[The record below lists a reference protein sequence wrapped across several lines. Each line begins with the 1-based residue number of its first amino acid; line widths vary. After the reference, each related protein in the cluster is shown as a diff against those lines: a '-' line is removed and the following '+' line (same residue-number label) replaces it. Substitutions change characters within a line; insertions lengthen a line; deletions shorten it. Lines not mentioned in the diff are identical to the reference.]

1 MKRIFY
7 ICLCSLILFVSVSP
21 LLSFGYYTTDPILV
35 SSAIQEPVPEIN
47 IVGSNTT
54 YIQYY
59 VLQNYSSSVPVNY
72 LYKIIFTVPSSA
84 DVIFRLDHKQFVCI
98 NSTAS
103 AGIAYHVDRYDVVTG
118 QFLEKYDFISS
129 SESFLLLSGYTSVFK
144 FRSGYFPIESAN
156 VNQDFFGYPITN
168 ISVSSSSQGSTSHQ
182 YWNTNS
188 NPFVQWLEPSN
199 DAVVRSRIP
208 QPLSDLHHM
217 YFADDLHLYQL
228 NIDFPTFYQSV
239 GLQAN
244 SLTASEFF
252 DQCYVELKKRDA
264 THVTITIKNRSE
276 HSFNAYL
283 SSYDVVTGE
292 YIQTTSLSVAG
303 VTSSSGD
310 EVVVDY
316 SVSLDDPIHKG
327 IWYTGFLNTDGLLD
341 FDKLRI
347 SWSDTIDYSS
357 DFQSINSLLG
367 FIESDLLNISATV
380 SNLDT
385 FLRQVKAS
393 IDSIYSLLN
402 TNFLWFKNTYF
413 NTIINKWDIT
423 KVQLDSI
430 IQLLQGNSETTYPV
444 DSSVS
449 DSVEDYV
456 SQENELF
463 TNFDQAGDQA
473 DVVFDEAISQFSA
486 NSNGFSFIRMILETF
501 VFSIPSSY
509 IIVFVSL
516 TFGLV
521 IMIIGRVIGGSKS

>member
-7 ICLCSLILFVSVSP
+7 ISLCSLILFVSVSP
-21 LLSFGYYTTDPILV
+21 LFSFGYYSSDPIIVDSPL
-35 SSAIQEPVPEIN
+35 QEPVPEIN
-47 IVGSNTT
+47 VVGSNTT
-54 YIQYY
+54 YVQYY
-59 VLQNYSSSVPVNY
+59 VRQYYESTVPETS
-72 LYKIIFTVPSSA
+72 LYKLTFTIPSSES
-84 DVIFRLDHKQFVCI
+84 VLFRLDNAYSV
-98 NSTAS
+98 SVLSS
-103 AGIAYHVDRYDVVTG
+103 APTGIAYTVS
-118 QFLEKYDFISS
+118 KYDLATGAFQEVYNLTSS
-129 SESFLLLSGYTSVFK
+129 NHFLLSGYNSSFQ
-144 FRSGYFPIESAN
+144 FRVGNFILPSLYSNNDG
-156 VNQDFFGYPITN
+156 FGYPITN
-168 ISVSSSSQGSTSHQ
+168 IQTTSASQGSNSYHN
-182 YWNTNS
+182 WDTNHS
-188 NPFVQWLEPSN
+188 PFIKWYEAPADSVI
-199 DAVVRSRIP
+199 RSRIP

-292 YIQTTSLSVAG
+292 YIQTTKLPVSG
-303 VTSSSGD
+303 VSTSSGD

-316 SVSLDDPIHKG
+316 SVALDDPIHKG

-357 DFQSINSLLG
+357 DLQSINSLLG
-367 FIESDLLNISATV
+367 YIESDLLNISTTV
-380 SNLDT
+380 SDIES
-385 FLRQVKAS
+385 FLHQVKAS
-393 IDSIYSLLN
+393 IDSIYSLLD

-430 IQLLQGNSETTYPV
+430 IELLQGNSETTYPV

-473 DVVFDEAISQFSA
+473 DAVFDEAISQFSA